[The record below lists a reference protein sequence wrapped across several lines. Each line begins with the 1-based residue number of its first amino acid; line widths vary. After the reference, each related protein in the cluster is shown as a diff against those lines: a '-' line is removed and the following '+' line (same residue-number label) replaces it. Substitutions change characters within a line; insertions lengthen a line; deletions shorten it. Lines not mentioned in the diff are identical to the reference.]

1 MGDCELRNNVYRGP
15 HKENSYL
22 NLIIDFKLE
31 DYEKR
36 NKYKK
41 LSESNDS
48 LITEEDDEQKSP
60 RKKTIIE
67 NLSLN
72 VSKY

>member
-48 LITEEDDEQKSP
+48 LITEEDDE
-60 RKKTIIE
+60 
-67 NLSLN
+67 
-72 VSKY
+72 